1 MTNERPM
8 RRRHLI
14 ITGTGR
20 AGTTLLVQLMTALG
34 MDTGFSDTSSDIYE
48 VCRAGMERD
57 LRDPRCPYVVK
68 DPKLCH
74 NLDAILREGLATIDR
89 AIVPIRDL
97 YSAAESRRS
106 VTARAGAPPGGVAGG
121 LWLTSAPEQQ
131 ESILAGQLYE
141 LFLTLARHDI
151 QTTIL
156 YFPRLAT
163 DPRYLYRKLSPVLPG
178 IDAERFFKA
187 FADVIRPDWIH
198 DFDTN
203 RGPAEPDATTY

>member
-1 MTNERPM
+1 MAAERPM
-8 RRRHLI
+8 PRRHLI
-14 ITGTGR
+14 ISGTGR

-34 MDTGFSDTSSDIYE
+34 MDTGFSDTSSNIYE
-48 VCRAGMERD
+48 VCRAGMEWD

-68 DPKLCH
+68 DPQLCH
-74 NLDAILREGLATIDR
+74 NLDAILRDGLATIDR

-121 LWLTSAPEQQ
+121 LWLTDAPEQQ
-131 ESILAGQLYE
+131 ETILTGQLYE

-163 DPRYLYRKLSPVLPG
+163 DPRYLFRKLSPALPG

-187 FADVIRPDWIH
+187 FTDVVRPEWIH
-198 DFDTN
+198 DFEAV
-203 RGPAEPDATTY
+203 RRPAEPGANT